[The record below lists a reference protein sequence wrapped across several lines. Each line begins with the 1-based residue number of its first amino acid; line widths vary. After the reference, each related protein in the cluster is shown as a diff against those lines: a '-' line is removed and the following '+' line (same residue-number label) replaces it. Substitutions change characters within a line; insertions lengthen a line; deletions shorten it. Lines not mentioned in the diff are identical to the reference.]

1 MSNKAHHSC
10 CPGNPPSET
19 HSTLCS
25 SCRLSS
31 GTASH
36 GGALLRDMIKRV
48 MVEAV
53 AVLYFIGVLLLV
65 LSGTMILP
73 ILADLYTGT
82 PDWHVFLVSA
92 IVTCSVGATTT
103 IAYRPLRSIIILST
117 RQAFLLTTGAWLVV
131 CSFGSLPFLFS
142 SLNMSPTDAFFEA
155 MSGLTTTGSTVMTGL
170 DTAPRGILLWR
181 SLLQWLGGIGI
192 IVMAVAVFPDLR
204 IGGMQLFRMES
215 SDKTDKAMPRVSQ
228 IAGTIT
234 VLYGLFSVVCAL
246 ILWVAGMD
254 GFDAI
259 NHAMTTLATGGY
271 STFDQSVGH
280 FQSPLIE
287 WILIIFMMIGA
298 TPFVL
303 FIMLWQHKEW
313 RLLGDSQVR
322 WFYGGT
328 AVSVLVL
335 ATWLWTARDISY
347 NNALRSAAFNVVSVI
362 TTCGYV
368 STDYATW
375 GGFAQT
381 IFFWLTFV
389 GGCTGSTSGAI
400 KVFRFQVLF
409 SLIAVQFKR
418 LLHQTGVFLVHFDKE
433 QISDDV
439 VRSVQGFVVLYTVC
453 FTVIASALMVTGLNL
468 VTALSGSATALGNV
482 GPGLGP
488 TIGPAGNFSSLSDT
502 AKWILACTM
511 LLGRLE
517 LLTVLVLLRRS
528 FWQDHRVS

>member
-1 MSNKAHHSC
+1 M
-10 CPGNPPSET
+10 
-19 HSTLCS
+19 
-25 SCRLSS
+25 
-31 GTASH
+31 
-36 GGALLRDMIKRV
+36 
-48 MVEAV
+48 
-53 AVLYFIGVLLLV
+53 VLYTPVLRLIGRLLLV
-65 LSGTMILP
+65 LSGAMILP
-73 ILADLYTGT
+73 IIGDIQIKNLELRA
-82 PDWHVFLVSA
+82 F
-92 IVTCSVGATTT
+92 
-103 IAYRPLRSIIILST
+103 IASSIITGCFGMTATLAYSSPGSITLST

-142 SLNMSPTDAFFEA
+142 SRHLSPADAFFES
-155 MSGLTTTGSTVMTGL
+155 MSGLTTTGSTVMTDL
-170 DTAPRGILLWR
+170 DTAPRSLLLWR

-192 IVMAVAVFPDLR
+192 IVMAVAVLPDLR

-215 SDKTDKAMPRVSQ
+215 SDKKDKVMPRVSQ
-228 IAGTIT
+228 MAGTIT
-234 VLYGLFSVVCAL
+234 ALYALFSVVCAL
-246 ILWVAGMD
+246 VLWMAGMD

-259 NHAMTTLATGGY
+259 NHAMTTIATGGY
-271 STFDQSVGH
+271 STFDKSVGH

-287 WILIIFMMIGA
+287 WILILFMMIGA

-303 FIMLWQHKEW
+303 FIVLWQQKEW
-313 RLLGDSQVR
+313 RLRGDSQVR

-328 AVSVLVL
+328 AAFVLIL
-335 ATWLWTARDISY
+335 ATWLWTVHDISY

-368 STDYATW
+368 STDYAAW

-409 SLIAVQFKR
+409 SLAAVQFKR
-418 LLHQTGVFLVHFDKE
+418 LLHPAGVFLVHFDKE
-433 QISDDV
+433 KISEDV

-453 FTVIASALMVTGLNL
+453 FALIAGALMVTGLNL

-488 TIGPAGNFSSLSDT
+488 TIGPSGNFSLLPDT
-502 AKWILACTM
+502 AKWILSFTM

-528 FWQDHRVS
+528 FWQPF